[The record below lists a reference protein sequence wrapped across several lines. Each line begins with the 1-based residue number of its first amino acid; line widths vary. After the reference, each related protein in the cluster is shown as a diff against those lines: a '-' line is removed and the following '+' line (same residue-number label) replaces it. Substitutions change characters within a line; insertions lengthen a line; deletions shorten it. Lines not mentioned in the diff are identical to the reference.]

1 MDGELNDD
9 FKWKHTESG
18 LLLFWDPK
26 KESSRGDDRSHWKVG
41 TIINNAKIGYIDTY
55 DSFPFDTIFGMPYD
69 PIYKWSYFTYKYTGP
84 FCTRCWGAH
93 WEPAK
98 DGWIRVKCVCREPA
112 GCQPA

>member
-41 TIINNAKIGYIDTY
+41 TIINNAKIGYLDTY
-55 DSFPFDTIFGMPYD
+55 DTSPFDLYGFPTHPSYL
-69 PIYKWSYFTYKYTGP
+69 WSYFTYKWP
-84 FCTRCWGAH
+84 HCTRCGGAH

-98 DGWIRVKCVCREPA
+98 DGWIKVKCVGR
-112 GCQPA
+112 